1 MADLNYV
8 PQIDY
13 TSRDYLSIRDDL
25 INLIPTFAP
34 DWTNRDESDFGIAIL
49 QMFAYMGAL
58 MSYYV
63 DRSANEAFISTAS
76 KRSSILR
83 QAALLDY
90 QPTLRNAAR
99 VTLTFSNSTASPITV
114 PAGTQIATSTTA
126 TGEEVPIYFEL
137 DNAVV
142 VPAQVGATPGANSVT
157 ATEGKTV
164 SNEFVR
170 LSTGIA
176 NQTYPLEQSPVI
188 EDSIEI
194 EIDGVVYTKVQY
206 LIDVT
211 GATPAFSTFTDADDI
226 TYVQFGDN
234 IGGRIPPINKS
245 ITATYRIG
253 GGLVGNVPGD
263 TIQEIDPDNLW
274 GAPAGLTVTNVDA
287 AAYGADAEST
297 DSIKINAPASI
308 KALNRAVSPEDYA
321 SLALQVSGIQKASA
335 TAENYSSVVIYMRGF
350 NDRGVQIDGV
360 TPTTDFTNAATRVS
374 NYLVGKAPAN
384 TTLSIAPP
392 DYVGVD
398 IICDVTVLPQYRQY
412 TVQQAVLDALGDILF
427 IDSVLFGDRISL
439 QYVLK
444 TIGSI
449 NGVDFTEMKVLRRSN
464 SNQLFN
470 LKNKALTSDVATLTT
485 NTTHDLT
492 VGQTVTINGVDAT
505 FNGTYVVTAVP
516 STTTFSYVKV
526 ATNVSST
533 AITASY
539 TVTNKA
545 LTSNL
550 ATITTSVAHTLE
562 VGDVVTVESVD
573 ATFNGKY
580 RVYSVPT
587 TTTFTYV
594 KVDSNVTSAS
604 ATGNVWATPYV
615 QVLKV
620 EDIVCD
626 VDELPEAGVITVNA
640 SGGITS

>member
-1 MADLNYV
+1 MADLNFV

-34 DWTNRDESDFGIAIL
+34 DWTSRDESDFGIAIL
-49 QMFAYMGAL
+49 QMFSYMGDL
-58 MSYYV
+58 MSYYI

-76 KRSSILR
+76 RRASILR

-99 VTLTFSNSTASPITV
+99 TTLTWSNSTASTITI
-114 PAGTQIATSTTA
+114 PAGTQVATSTTA
-126 TGEEVPIYFEL
+126 TGEESPIYFET
-137 DNAVV
+137 DSQVV
-142 VPAQVGATPGANSVT
+142 VPAQVGAVPGSITVT
-157 ATEGKTV
+157 ATEGRTI

-176 NQTYPLEQSPVI
+176 NQTYPLAESPVI

-211 GATPAFSTFTDADDI
+211 GSTPAFSTFTDADDI
-226 TYVQFGDN
+226 TYVVFGDN

-245 ITATYRIG
+245 ITATYRVG

-263 TIQEIDPDNLW
+263 SLQEIDPDNLW
-274 GAPAGLTVTNVDA
+274 GAPSGLTVTNVDA

-297 DSIKINAPASI
+297 DSIKINAPSSI
-308 KALNRAVSPEDYA
+308 KSLNRAVSVEDYA
-321 SLALQVSGIQKASA
+321 SLALQVSGIQKAAA
-335 TAENYSSVVIYMRGF
+335 TAENYSSVVLFMRGF
-350 NDRGVQIDGV
+350 NDRGVGLDGV
-360 TPTTDFTNAATRVS
+360 TPTTDFVNAANRVS
-374 NYLVGKAPAN
+374 EYLVGKAPAS
-384 TTLSIAPP
+384 TTLSVAPP
-392 DYVGVD
+392 DYVPVD
-398 IICDVTVLPQYRQY
+398 IICEITVLPQYRQF
-412 TVQQAVLDALGDILF
+412 TVQQAVLDAIGDILF

-449 NGVDFTEMKVLRRSN
+449 NGVDYTEMKVLRRSN
-464 SNQLFN
+464 ANQLFN
-470 LKNKALTSDVATLTT
+470 IKTKVLNSNVATLTT
-485 NTTHDLT
+485 GTTHDIT
-492 VGQTVTINGVDAT
+492 VGQTITVNGIDTT

-516 STTTFSYVKV
+516 SSTTLSYVKT
-526 ATNVSST
+526 ATNVNST
-533 AITASY
+533 NITH
-539 TVTNKA
+539 TFNVTNKA
-545 LTSNL
+545 LTGNL
-550 ATITTSVAHTLE
+550 ATLTTNAPHALE
-562 VGDVVTVESVD
+562 AGDVVTIEGVD

-580 RVYSVPT
+580 RVYSTPS
-587 TTTFTYV
+587 TTTFTYI
-594 KVDSNVTSAS
+594 KVAANVASAS
-604 ATGNVWATPYV
+604 ANGNVWSTPFI

-626 VDELPEAGVITVNA
+626 VDELPEAGIIKITA
-640 SGGITS
+640 TGGIS